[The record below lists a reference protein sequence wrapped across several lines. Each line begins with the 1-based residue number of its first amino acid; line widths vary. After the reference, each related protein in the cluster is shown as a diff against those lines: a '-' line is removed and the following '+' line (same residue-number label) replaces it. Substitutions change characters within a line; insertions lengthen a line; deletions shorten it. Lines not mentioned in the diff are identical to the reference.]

1 MESITVPSRE
11 WNELKSLMLEI
22 REKVS
27 MLVSE
32 SENELLTPSEVC
44 TILKISRNTYQRY
57 VEAGIFEQIRID
69 KNKKSRVF
77 IKRSDINKRI
87 EEGRV

>member
-1 MESITVPSRE
+1 MESTTISQQQ
-11 WNELKSLMLEI
+11 WGELKSIMLEI

-27 MLVSE
+27 VLVSE
-32 SENELLTPSEVC
+32 SENELLTPAEVC
-44 TILKISRNTYQRY
+44 KMLKISRNTYQRY
-57 VEAGIFEQIRID
+57 VEAGVFEQLRIN

-77 IKRSDINKRI
+77 VKRSEINKRI